1 MNETQKPDRS
11 PALSCRQ
18 CLLSLLISVHSLFFI
33 ISEEVKSCRFAY
45 TLETQV
51 ENFTE
56 RKHYQTDPPFF
67 HIYRS
72 KRHKHDS
79 RLHTQTLPLSPLAAL
94 IPSFAELEPRSS
106 RRSAAGRRA
115 HARQINC
122 LFIRQ
127 TSSTQTPLL
136 PCLRCLRS

>member
-1 MNETQKPDRS
+1 MKPKSLTGLLLS
-11 PALSCRQ
+11 PAV
-18 CLLSLLISVHSLFFI
+18 SVYFLFSSPFI
-33 ISEEVKSCRFAY
+33 PPFLFYSEEVKSCRFAY

-106 RRSAAGRRA
+106 
-115 HARQINC
+115 
-122 LFIRQ
+122 
-127 TSSTQTPLL
+127 
-136 PCLRCLRS
+136 